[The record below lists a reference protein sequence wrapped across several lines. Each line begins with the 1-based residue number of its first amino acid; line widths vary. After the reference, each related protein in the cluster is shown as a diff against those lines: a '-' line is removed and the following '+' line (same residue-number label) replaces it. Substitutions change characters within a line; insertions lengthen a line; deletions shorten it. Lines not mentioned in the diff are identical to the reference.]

1 MAFMAFNFRFSR
13 PSPCLTWGNVWRVR
27 SSANGKAREHSQKEG
42 FGNQTAVTAKGTEQ
56 MPGLVENT
64 EESDVIGQMSTM
76 QMEDLVF
83 VLKGS
88 LVDLSV
94 HIQLVQPEYLKIVP
108 GKYDSLSQSWSYM

>member
-1 MAFMAFNFRFSR
+1 MAFNFLFSR
-13 PSPCLTWGNVWRVR
+13 PSLCLTWGNVWRVR

-42 FGNQTAVTAKGTEQ
+42 FGNRTAKGTGQ

-76 QMEDLVF
+76 LGKRQMEDLVF

-94 HIQLVQPEYLKIVP
+94 HIQLVQPE
-108 GKYDSLSQSWSYM
+108 